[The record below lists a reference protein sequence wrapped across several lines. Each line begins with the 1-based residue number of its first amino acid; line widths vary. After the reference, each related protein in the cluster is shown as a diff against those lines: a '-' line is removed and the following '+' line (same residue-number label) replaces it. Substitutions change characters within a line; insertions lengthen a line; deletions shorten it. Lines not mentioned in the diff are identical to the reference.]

1 MFGNN
6 QNGMNG
12 YPQNGYPQPNFSQQY
27 PSQYVP
33 QYNTNI
39 IRVMSLDE
47 AIMRNNARG
56 SENIYFDQD
65 RDVFYR
71 VRTEWDGRKVYGT
84 FSYSVYQPEQAPQA
98 PQAPVVD
105 FSALEARVKA
115 IEDKL
120 NPKPEEVVNN
130 G

>member
-39 IRVMSLDE
+39 VRVMSLDE
-47 AIMRNNARG
+47 AIMRNNTRG

-84 FSYSVYQPEQAPQA
+84 FSYSVYRPEQTPQA
-98 PQAPVVD
+98 PPVD

-120 NPKPEEVVNN
+120 NPKAEEAVNN

>member
-6 QNGMNG
+6 QNGVNG
-12 YPQNGYPQPNFSQQY
+12 YPQNGYSQPNFSQQY

-33 QYNTNI
+33 QNNTNI

-47 AIMRNNARG
+47 AIMRNNTRG

-71 VRTEWDGRKVYGT
+71 VRTEWDCRKVYGT
-84 FSYSVYQPEQAPQA
+84 FSYSVYRPEQAPQA
-98 PQAPVVD
+98 PAVD
-105 FSALEARVKA
+105 LLALEARVKA
-115 IEDKL
+115 IEDKI
-120 NPKPEEVVNN
+120 NPKTEEVVNN